1 VSATNTVQVTYR
13 HVELAA
19 AAPLSERG
27 DGSFRLTLDAPPPV
41 KTVVSI
47 AHGGTTRALEVVE
60 VIETAGDGSAR
71 GCVLREVGLERLP
84 DRRPHA
90 VGSEHLP
97 DGALGA
103 AEGDAPP
110 PTTGADATVDD
121 GYGAHMAVPA
131 PVVSDDASEAHDV
144 GGDEANGDD
153 SGGNGDD
160 SGSDASSDANG
171 DSGSASDSGS
181 GRKKRRGRQRK

>member
-1 VSATNTVQVTYR
+1 MSATNTVQVTYR

-41 KTVVSI
+41 KTVLSI

-60 VIETAGDGSAR
+60 GIEAAGDGSAR
-71 GCVLREVGLERLP
+71 GCVLREVGLDRLP
-84 DRRPHA
+84 NRRPDV
-90 VGSEHLP
+90 VGSEHLR

-110 PTTGADATVDD
+110 PTPSTDATLDD
-121 GYGAHMAVPA
+121 GYGTHMAVPA
-131 PVVSDDASEAHDV
+131 PVVSDDASEATDA

-160 SGSDASSDANG
+160 SGSEPGGDASSAG
-171 DSGSASDSGS
+171 DSGAN
-181 GRKKRRGRQRK
+181 RAKKRRGRQRK

>member
-27 DGSFRLTLDAPPPV
+27 DGSFRLTLDSPPPV

-47 AHGGTTRALEVVE
+47 AHGDTTRALEVVE

-71 GCVLREVGLERLP
+71 GCVLREVGLDRLP
-84 DRRPHA
+84 DRRPHV
-90 VGSEHLP
+90 VGSEHLR

-131 PVVSDDASEAHDV
+131 PVVSDDASEANDV
-144 GGDEANGDD
+144 GGDETNGDD
-153 SGGNGDD
+153 AGGNGDD
-160 SGSDASSDANG
+160 SGSDAN
-171 DSGSASDSGS
+171 SDSGS
-181 GRKKRRGRQRK
+181 TADSGSSRAKKRRGRQRK